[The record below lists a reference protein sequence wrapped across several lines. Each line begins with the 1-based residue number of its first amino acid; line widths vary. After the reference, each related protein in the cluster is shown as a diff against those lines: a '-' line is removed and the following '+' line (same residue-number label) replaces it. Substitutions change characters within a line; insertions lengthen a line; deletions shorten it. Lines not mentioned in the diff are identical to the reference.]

1 MTLPLGADNA
11 STSICRTYNSY
22 RTRSEI
28 PISQRRGSLLKS
40 HYTHYNHYT
49 YYTCSLLHDG
59 LASKLTN
66 QVIELACLLILRQ
79 LVTVVQDANLD
90 TRIHTPEA
98 LGCLRRHRHTLATPN
113 SHDSLLQPS
122 QVLVYIQVQV
132 LTEERC
138 IREPAMWLVG
148 TGKGIF
154 HQLVSDQPRIVITPS
169 TIEGTNS

>member
-40 HYTHYNHYT
+40 HYTHY
-49 YYTCSLLHDG
+49 TCFLLHDR

-90 TRIHTPEA
+90 TRIHTPEG
-98 LGCLRRHRHTLATPN
+98 LGCLRRYRHTLATPN
-113 SHDSLLQPS
+113 SHDSLLQPG